1 MFVMQEILIIDDE
14 KDIVSAIEYNL
25 VKDGFKVSKAFDGH
39 NGLKLAKDKIPQL
52 ILLDLMLP
60 GIPGL
65 EVCKILKS
73 DPKTKEIPIIMLTAK
88 VSETDKVV
96 GLELGA
102 DDYITKPFSMR
113 ELLARVKAILKRYG
127 KEDPLIYS
135 PIIRFSNLEIDSE
148 KHVVRAL
155 NKELELT
162 AKEFDLLKYF
172 AENEGRVLNRE
183 KLLDK
188 VWGID
193 VAIETR
199 TVDVH
204 IRRLREKLGKVGS
217 YIHTLRGVGYKFEAK
232 R

>member
-1 MFVMQEILIIDDE
+1 MQEILIIDDE

>member
-113 ELLARVKAILKRYG
+113 ELLARVKVVLKRSG
-127 KEDPLIYS
+127 GAS
-135 PIIRFSNLEIDSE
+135 PPVRPKLKFPDLEIDLE
-148 KHVVRAL
+148 KHEVTANGKKV
-155 NKELELT
+155 ELT
-162 AKEFDLLKYF
+162 AKEFALLRF
-172 AENEGRVLNRE
+172 LAER
-183 KLLDK
+183 
-188 VWGID
+188 
-193 VAIETR
+193 
-199 TVDVH
+199 
-204 IRRLREKLGKVGS
+204 
-217 YIHTLRGVGYKFEAK
+217 
-232 R
+232 